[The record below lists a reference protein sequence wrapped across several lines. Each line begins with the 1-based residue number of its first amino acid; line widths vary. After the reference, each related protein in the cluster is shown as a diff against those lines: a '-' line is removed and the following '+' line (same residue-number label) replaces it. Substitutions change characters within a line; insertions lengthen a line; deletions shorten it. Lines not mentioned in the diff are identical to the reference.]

1 MRPLWLY
8 PLHHGTNSK
17 TRYVINIH
25 VAEVHFASGFTIINA
40 VTGNILIKAIVLKGN
55 VVF

>member
-1 MRPLWLY
+1 MEKVAASLAPWHQLQD
-8 PLHHGTNSK
+8 
-17 TRYVINIH
+17 IH